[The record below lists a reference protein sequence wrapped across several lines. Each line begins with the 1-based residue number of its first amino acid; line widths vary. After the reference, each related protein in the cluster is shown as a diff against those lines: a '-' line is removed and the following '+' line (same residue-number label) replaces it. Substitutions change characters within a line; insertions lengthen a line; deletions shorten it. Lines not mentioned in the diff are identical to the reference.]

1 MPYTTKVQ
9 LINRKQSEQ
18 YYVNF
23 PAGLSHAMDFAK
35 GERVEWSVHDR
46 GTLVLQRPDAPP
58 SPLEKKTAR

>member
-1 MPYTTKVQ
+1 MPYATKVQ
-9 LINRKQSEQ
+9 LIHRKQSEQ

-23 PAGLSHAMDFAK
+23 PAGLSHAMDFTK

-46 GTLVLQRPDAPP
+46 CTLVLQRPDAPP

>member
-1 MPYTTKVQ
+1 MPYATKVQ

-23 PAGLSHAMDFAK
+23 PAGLSHAMDFTK

-46 GTLVLQRPDAPP
+46 RTLVLQRPDAPP
-58 SPLEKKTAR
+58 SPLEKKTTR